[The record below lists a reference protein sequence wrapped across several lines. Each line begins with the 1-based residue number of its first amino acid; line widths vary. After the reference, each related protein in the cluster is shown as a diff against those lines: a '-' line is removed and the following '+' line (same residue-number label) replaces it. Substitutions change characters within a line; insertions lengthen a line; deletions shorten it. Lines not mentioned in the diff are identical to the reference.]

1 MIKKEFFDLTKAERA
16 VTLLKSGNKMSGR
29 NKSGYDIF
37 LFLLEDFF
45 AELWYHENTNRIVKV
60 EAVENEL
67 ILKNYPDLINI
78 PQISEI
84 LIEK

>member
-1 MIKKEFFDLTKAERA
+1 MIKKEFFELTKAERA
-16 VTLLKSGNKMSGR
+16 VILLKSGSKMSGR
-29 NKSGYDIF
+29 NMSGFDIF

-45 AELWYHENTNRIVKV
+45 AELWYHENTNRIVKIEV
-60 EAVENEL
+60 VENDL
-67 ILKNYPDLINI
+67 ILQNYPDLIDM